1 MIAALLL
8 APAGLTVLAALAC
21 LLPTGLGSA
30 RGPWLRLAIV
40 LLLVAALGLELFA
53 GSRIGTVGRGLFHQD
68 RFALFAQAAILVATV
83 VAVLIDAGGG
93 LRRLGLLLL
102 GAFGAMIAALAADV
116 FVLWLGLALGAV
128 PAVFAAAGAGG
139 PRLRRPPPE
148 LFLVVAAG
156 VGLGLLSAISGHLPL
171 GAISLQLG
179 PLGGNRVTALAGLL
193 IAFGATLLLAGL
205 ANRSSPV
212 AAAAAVIVILKL
224 TGTAAAAATLVGPP
238 LAIVAAIAMVGAG
251 IGSLAGGPARNLL
264 AWAGLLQL
272 GWIVAGTVGGARLGA
287 GAALFLLGAYL
298 IAATAG
304 PVALG
309 DTPHGVAGLAER
321 GTARAFGFVVCVVSL
336 AGLPPLPGFFGDFLV
351 AAQLAQG
358 NYFWLVAAGFLGG
371 ALVAFA
377 ALRDLRLAYLASSGE
392 HVARGEQVRL
402 VEVGAVVAAILIIGY
417 GFFANPISGLAVQGA
432 AAVGL
437 R

>member
-8 APAGLTVLAALAC
+8 APAGLTLLAALTC
-21 LLPTGLGSA
+21 LLPTGLRAA

-40 LLLVAALGLELFA
+40 ALLVAALALELVA
-53 GSRIGTVGRGLFHQD
+53 GSRIGAVGRSLFHQD
-68 RFALFAQAAILVATV
+68 RFALFTQAAILVAAV
-83 VAVLIDAGGG
+83 VATLLGTGEG

-102 GAFGAMIAALAADV
+102 SGFGAMIAALAADAV
-116 FVLWLGLALGAV
+116 FLWLGLALGVV
-128 PAVFAAAGAGG
+128 PSAFAAGGAGRL
-139 PRLRRPPPE
+139 RLRRPPPE
-148 LFLVVAAG
+148 LLLVVAAG
-156 VGLGLLSAISGHLPL
+156 VGLGLLSAAAGHVPLVAIGVQLGHL
-171 GAISLQLG
+171 S
-179 PLGGNRVTALAGLL
+179 GNRVSAIAGLL
-193 IAFGATLLLAGL
+193 IAVGATLALAGL

-224 TGTAAAAATLVGPP
+224 TGTAVAAASIVGPP
-238 LAIVAAIAMVGAG
+238 LAIVAAGAMLSAG

-287 GAALFLLGAYL
+287 GAALFVLGAYL

-304 PVALG
+304 PLSLG
-309 DTPHGVAGLAER
+309 EAPHGVAGLAER

-351 AAQLAQG
+351 AAQLAQA

-371 ALVAFA
+371 AMVAFA
-377 ALRDLRLAYLASSGE
+377 VLRDLRLAYLASSGE
-392 HVARGEQVRL
+392 QVARGDQVRL